1 MGVTPFLR
9 HRTKEDP
16 MSRIIYA
23 KPGMHGSAFGQTTQT
38 FPELLADPL
47 TRALMAAD
55 GVDAE
60 ALEAELRQIAAKLSP
75 AASDSEGLCSAF
87 C

>member
-1 MGVTPFLR
+1 
-9 HRTKEDP
+9 

-55 GVDAE
+55 GVDGE
-60 ALEAELRQIAAKLSP
+60 ALEVELREIAAKLAP

>member
-1 MGVTPFLR
+1 MNRVIF
-9 HRTKEDP
+9 
-16 MSRIIYA
+16 S
-23 KPGMHGSAFGQTTQT
+23 KPGAPSAFGKTTQT
-38 FPELLADPL
+38 FPEVLSDPL

-60 ALEAELRQIAAKLSP
+60 ALEAELREIAAKLSP
-75 AASDSEGLCSAF
+75 AANDSRGLCTGF

>member
-9 HRTKEDP
+9 QPNKGRS
-16 MSRIIYA
+16 MNRVLYA
-23 KPGMHGSAFGQTTQT
+23 RSAAHGSAFGRTTQT
-38 FPELLADPL
+38 FPELLSDPL

-55 GVDAE
+55 GVDAV
-60 ALEAELRQIAAKLSP
+60 ALEAELREIADKLP
-75 AASDSEGLCSAF
+75 AQETTTESLCGGF

>member
-1 MGVTPFLR
+1 MNRVIFP
-9 HRTKEDP
+9 
-16 MSRIIYA
+16 
-23 KPGMHGSAFGQTTQT
+23 KPGAQSAFGKTTQT
-38 FPELLADPL
+38 FPEVLSDPL

-60 ALEAELRQIAAKLSP
+60 ALEAELREIAARLSP
-75 AASDSEGLCSAF
+75 AASDSEGLCAAF

>member
-23 KPGMHGSAFGQTTQT
+23 KPGMHGSAFGRTTQT

-60 ALEAELRQIAAKLSP
+60 ALEAELRQMAAKLSP

>member
-1 MGVTPFLR
+1 MNRVIF
-9 HRTKEDP
+9 
-16 MSRIIYA
+16 S
-23 KPGMHGSAFGQTTQT
+23 KPGVPSAFGKTTQT
-38 FPELLADPL
+38 FPELLSDPL

-60 ALEAELRQIAAKLSP
+60 ALEAELREIAVQLSP
-75 AASDSEGLCSAF
+75 AADDSRGLCTGS

>member
-1 MGVTPFLR
+1 
-9 HRTKEDP
+9 

-23 KPGMHGSAFGQTTQT
+23 KPGTQGSAFGRTTQT

-55 GVDAE
+55 GVDAV
-60 ALEAELRQIAAKLSP
+60 ALEVELREIATKLSP
-75 AASDSEGLCSAF
+75 TASDSRDLCTGF